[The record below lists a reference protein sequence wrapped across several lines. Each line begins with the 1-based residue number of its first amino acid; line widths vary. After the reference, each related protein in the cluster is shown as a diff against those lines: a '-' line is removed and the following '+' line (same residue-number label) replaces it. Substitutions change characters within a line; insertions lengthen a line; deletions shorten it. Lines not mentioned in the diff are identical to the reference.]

1 MTFQSDLSTGID
13 DVYALAGIAATYTD
27 RDSTATSVT
36 ALVEYDLQQWG
47 TVAEIAGK
55 TAVVSVRVSEMP
67 HPPRRGESYTIGGTA
82 YVVDSV
88 LLSDELEHR
97 TLVA

>member
-1 MTFQSDLSTGID
+1 MAFQSDLQVGID
-13 DVYALAGIAATYTD
+13 EVYSLAGVTATYTD
-27 RDSTATSVT
+27 RDSATQSVT

-55 TAVVSVRVSEMP
+55 TAVVSVRVSEMAY
-67 HPPRRGESYTIGGTA
+67 PPRRGESYTIGATV
-82 YVVDSV
+82 YRVDSI

-97 TLVA
+97 ALVA